1 TRRPVCCTAKT
12 LLGRVLDFDRDGTA
26 RKRPP
31 VVAGSLPFVLQR
43 CLPEPVPESG
53 PALRMEDV
61 LPVGELAFVAKGNWY
76 GMSGPVLGFQSRPRC
91 ACSSGPPGVPHHGTV
106 LVTLPQQP
114 KKPLSPSDLDANTY
128 IVTMQKTHPP
138 RTGGGRLDPQGRL
151 HRLAVLAVAGRV
163 CDYAAE
169 FPELFR
175 CLAGKHGS
183 DTGDLSAEQIWGG
196 AEPPVER
203 LTEFLRSLPCY
214 GAERALDSQLPKL
227 PKPGVSA
234 TEIRLATCTAASPT
248 PSTASPT
255 RPLSTAS
262 RTAWS
267 SAGRGRA
274 RRLTVWEP
282 SSVSGPACAK
292 ATRSWSCSLN
302 EPFEGGIKIRGV
314 DGCCLVSGT
323 AILNLSHGERTN
335 PNIRLTVA
343 CKDRP
348 DQHVQLWADLQ
359 QHKQQQGRA
368 NQQPR
373 QQQQQGSKQQGSF
386 NFSALVSALQQQQP
400 VQQAASPARNQ
411 PTAEHES
418 QRLLNSLLAE
428 WDWPVPAID
437 FQVYGDVCSAV
448 VRFPNG
454 FVMEGQPMRSRPEAK
469 LDVVSPAPCP
479 KPVAQLSYCAPFY
492 TRCLSKPAAAAA
504 SDTAEAAAAAE
515 CRGQRVPHEIRIAS
529 VTPQAL
535 AAMAEQ
541 PPESQPSTEPKPP
554 ALSAAPRPDAR
565 MLHLMKDTGDWGS
578 ARPSVLV
585 MLAVPAHMTV
595 IDLAQF
601 VADSG
606 SELLEMKIIRDR
618 SPGQFMV
625 LLQFTDQAA
634 ADQFYSAKH
643 GEPFSS
649 LEPELTC
656 CLAYVARVETRSRG
670 AQFPVREL
678 VELPTCPVCLDRL
691 DEPLKGIL
699 TILCNHSFHL
709 RCLDK
714 WHEASC
720 PSSDGNSCSLCG
732 DTDSLWICLI
742 CGYVGC
748 GRYTGGHAYE
758 HFRSTSHTFAMEV
771 ARTGS
776 GTTAATTSSTGWCRT
791 RPTANS
797 CRSAATYRDDKL
809 DAGDAGLESQRLY
822 YEEQLEQQAANLRE
836 TALQAE
842 QEREQRLRTMAEL
855 EEARRERAA
864 LDKRLGQTNSRL
876 QKLQKE
882 LDEERG
888 FNSGMLANQRD
899 LQERLQAEEAR
910 RVAELRKKEEE
921 LEQLREEMRD
931 LYAHLEAGQQLAG
944 QLTQDE
950 AVGSQLVVVSSRS
963 RVPAVPSPPRRGA
976 AGTAARMRTT
986 RPLRALLGSPL
997 AKLQLGGLAEAAAEM
1012 RRLQAALD
1020 APSKPRP
1027 ARRGGPRGHQRHCS
1041 VNKKVA
1047 PRQRLRMLFDGG
1059 KFCEINRLAGH
1070 GMPYGT
1076 VPAAGSITAFGRISD
1091 RLCIAAA
1098 NDATVKGGTLYPIG
1112 VKKML
1117 RLQELS
1123 GTCRIPIVYL
1133 VDSGGPSLP
1142 LQ

>member
-1 TRRPVCCTAKT
+1 PH
-12 LLGRVLDFDRDGTA
+12 
-26 RKRPP
+26 
-31 VVAGSLPFVLQR
+31 
-43 CLPEPVPESG
+43 
-53 PALRMEDV
+53 
-61 LPVGELAFVAKGNWY
+61 
-76 GMSGPVLGFQSRPRC
+76 GM
-91 ACSSGPPGVPHHGTV
+91 
-106 LVTLPQQP
+106 
-114 KKPLSPSDLDANTY
+114 D
-128 IVTMQKTHPP
+128 
-138 RTGGGRLDPQGRL
+138 
-151 HRLAVLAVAGRV
+151 
-163 CDYAAE
+163 
-169 FPELFR
+169 
-175 CLAGKHGS
+175 
-183 DTGDLSAEQIWGG
+183 SA
-196 AEPPVER
+196 
-203 LTEFLRSLPCY
+203 
-214 GAERALDSQLPKL
+214 D
-227 PKPGVSA
+227 
-234 TEIRLATCTAASPT
+234 ASP
-248 PSTASPT
+248 
-255 RPLSTAS
+255 RP
-262 RTAWS
+262 
-267 SAGRGRA
+267 
-274 RRLTVWEP
+274 
-282 SSVSGPACAK
+282 
-292 ATRSWSCSLN
+292 
-302 EPFEGGIKIRGV
+302 
-314 DGCCLVSGT
+314 
-323 AILNLSHGERTN
+323 
-335 PNIRLTVA
+335 
-343 CKDRP
+343 
-348 DQHVQLWADLQ
+348 
-359 QHKQQQGRA
+359 
-368 NQQPR
+368 
-373 QQQQQGSKQQGSF
+373 
-386 NFSALVSALQQQQP
+386 
-400 VQQAASPARNQ
+400 
-411 PTAEHES
+411 
-418 QRLLNSLLAE
+418 SLLVLLFE
-428 WDWPVPAID
+428 LTDSCD
-437 FQVYGDVCSAV
+437 
-448 VRFPNG
+448 
-454 FVMEGQPMRSRPEAK
+454 
-469 LDVVSPAPCP
+469 SPDS
-479 KPVAQLSYCAPFY
+479 PVAHLSYCAPFY

-554 ALSAAPRPDAR
+554 ALSAAPSAAIERAFFSGNPSAGLTHG

-720 PSSDGNSCSLCG
+720 PVCRYVATPQSSDGNSCSLCG

-771 ARTGS
+771 
-776 GTTAATTSSTGWCRT
+776 GTDRVWDYCGDNFVHRLVQNKADGKLVQVGGDV
-791 RPTANS
+791 P
-797 CRSAATYRDDKL
+797 DDKL
-809 DAGDAGLESQRLY
+809 DAVTLEYTYLLTSQLESQRLY

-950 AVGSQLVVVSSRS
+950 AVGSQLVVGEQPQQGASGSKSAKKRS
-963 RVPAVPSPPRRGA
+963 
-976 AGTAARMRTT
+976 
-986 RPLRALLGSPL
+986 
-997 AKLQLGGLAEAAAEM
+997 
-1012 RRLQAALD
+1012 
-1020 APSKPRP
+1020 
-1027 ARRGGPRGHQRHCS
+1027 
-1041 VNKKVA
+1041 
-1047 PRQRLRMLFDGG
+1047 
-1059 KFCEINRLAGH
+1059 
-1070 GMPYGT
+1070 
-1076 VPAAGSITAFGRISD
+1076 GR
-1091 RLCIAAA
+1091 
-1098 NDATVKGGTLYPIG
+1098 K
-1112 VKKML
+1112 
-1117 RLQELS
+1117 
-1123 GTCRIPIVYL
+1123 
-1133 VDSGGPSLP
+1133 
-1142 LQ
+1142 